1 MNTQRF
7 LQSVKRIFDHSR
19 HFWIILIII
28 YELQNVYAPHVNRFS
43 IPESFISWTCFQ
55 HNRKCCFLLS
65 SCRFCCWLYLC
76 ILTSSLN
83 SSVLLFGKYIF
94 QYYFN
99 VIRDLSYKY
108 PFLLTIYYVCYSLE
122 WVVQILAR
130 AEMLKYYIKQ
140 SHLWKQA
147 NYKIYIISTYSCWYF
162 DKIC

>member
-99 VIRDLSYKY
+99 VTRDLSYKY

-140 SHLWKQA
+140 SVYENKPTT
-147 NYKIYIISTYSCWYF
+147 KFT
-162 DKIC
+162 